1 MDNEKKMSDMAAEIV
16 GNILEAKT
24 AEKLPENA
32 VRLEMTPG
40 KISAYAKL
48 FPREMVEKS
57 VGTFITSMVMQ
68 FYGWDGKGEP
78 ELMKR
83 KQDGD
88 EQAGKIFGV
97 IHLLSEMISC
107 DLKGMQFDWDDE
119 EEES

>member
-1 MDNEKKMSDMAAEIV
+1 MDNKKKMADMAAEIV
-16 GNILEAKT
+16 GNILGAKT
-24 AEKLPENA
+24 EEKLPENA

-57 VGTFITSMVMQ
+57 VGTFIASMVMQ

-83 KQDGD
+83 SEAGD
-88 EQAGKIFGV
+88 EQAERITKV
-97 IHLLSEMISC
+97 IGLLADMIAH
-107 DLKGMQFDWDDE
+107 DLKGEQYNWDDE
-119 EEES
+119 E